1 MVDRGHIE
9 QVLCCHNVQPEV
21 YIRILPCYDY
31 LASPISPNPY
41 RRWQVMGGV
50 KNSLPP
56 SLDVSSIQMHPLI
69 CLY

>member
-9 QVLCCHNVQPEV
+9 QVLCCHNVQQEV
-21 YIRILPCYDY
+21 YIRILPRCDY
-31 LASPISPNPY
+31 LAGRISLNPPSMA
-41 RRWQVMGGV
+41 VMGGV
-50 KNSLPP
+50 KNSFPP